1 MLGTFVSSQK
11 GTNLLRDPD
20 GYRYRTYRTI
30 SDGTVTSMRCVK
42 QRTPTKCAAVAY
54 MLNGTDPPEI
64 LRITNQHNHG
74 VEVLTTEVRKVE
86 QNTIKRFIFAE
97 NLCKILN

>member
-1 MLGTFVSSQK
+1 MLGTFVYSQK

-42 QRTPTKCAAVAY
+42 QKPPTKCAAVAY

-86 QNTIKRFIFAE
+86 QNTIKSAA
-97 NLCKILN
+97 LAG